1 MSYETPAA
9 IAHATRTPRTPR
21 APQAPH
27 APHAPRSLHTG
38 KRLWSYDLWRKL
50 GDGGAPKRYLAATPE
65 ALAEAYATMAAV
77 KRNVYEVITPEWP
90 CVLYFDLEFARD
102 EHGEQRA
109 VSMEGEH

>member
-1 MSYETPAA
+1 MDGSRVHGAAVAGHTQQCSTPLGNS
-9 IAHATRTPRTPR
+9 PR
-21 APQAPH
+21 
-27 APHAPRSLHTG
+27 
-38 KRLWSYDLWRKL
+38 
-50 GDGGAPKRYLAATPE
+50 GGAPKRYLAATPE